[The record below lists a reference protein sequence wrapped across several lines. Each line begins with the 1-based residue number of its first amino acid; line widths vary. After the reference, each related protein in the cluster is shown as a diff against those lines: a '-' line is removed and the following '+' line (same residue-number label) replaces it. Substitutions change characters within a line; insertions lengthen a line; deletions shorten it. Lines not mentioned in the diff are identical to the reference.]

1 MTMRRHLTF
10 KKSTSSSSSSSSL
23 VCGNDAAPRAR
34 RARNS
39 AIRVVYIACSS
50 LVRDR
55 RKESDDEKSETDK
68 ASLSD
73 ANAMA
78 DAPSSSPRD
87 AAFDQVHD
95 ASRARVM
102 HRLTDG
108 AGTTQRGNS
117 MDQQSKEANVLY
129 AKSQEDLLRVK
140 SHNPAPTTVPPPIAA
155 LAGNIGERHVL
166 VFVGL
171 PLRGKRTIALRLK
184 RYLRFF
190 HGARCRAFDIAA
202 TSGSGAVLDELGRFL
217 RSDAETKGVNVR
229 LERDGIDP
237 MDANAKHVDSGR
249 VAVVYSS
256 DASSTFYDTWS
267 GTSKERRRTILRQLE
282 ELSDGDAHS
291 GARKVKTIFIET
303 TLTKQALKDEV
314 LSQRVAR
321 DVKKGL
327 VKPEDVEREKTA
339 WRRRIDEYRK
349 LYVTLQEDGSE
360 DDLSYIKL
368 YNYGERVM
376 TNRMR
381 AYLPQRIVQFLTAT
395 HPTAHKIYLC
405 RHGES
410 EYNTTG
416 RLGGNS
422 PITAKGMVFSEILAR
437 FAGEKICGMRRDETT
452 GEWCET
458 SSTKRARLWTSSL
471 IRTIQTAAHI
481 PHPKISNGDWEQ
493 MSPRV
498 YRNIDEI
505 FAGDCEG
512 MTPED
517 IVLNNPQAAHLRS
530 MDKIGYR
537 YPRGESYFDLISR
550 IEPCIQEME
559 SYTEPVLIVSHQAI
573 LRLIFA
579 YLTGVD
585 REKAPG
591 MNTFAQNVIYEIT
604 LDASCEDLITNDV
617 DAVPSF
623 VVAHDFNAD
632 VARLEGVT
640 DAEARR
646 AEIDAIPF

>member
-1 MTMRRHLTF
+1 MSHDVALD
-10 KKSTSSSSSSSSL
+10 
-23 VCGNDAAPRAR
+23 GQ
-34 RARNS
+34 
-39 AIRVVYIACSS
+39 
-50 LVRDR
+50 
-55 RKESDDEKSETDK
+55 
-68 ASLSD
+68 LS
-73 ANAMA
+73 
-78 DAPSSSPRD
+78 
-87 AAFDQVHD
+87 Q
-95 ASRARVM
+95 
-102 HRLTDG
+102 
-108 AGTTQRGNS
+108 
-117 MDQQSKEANVLY
+117 LY
-129 AKSQEDLLRVK
+129 AKSQEDLLRARA
-140 SHNPAPTTVPPPIAA
+140 HNPAPTTVPPPIAA

-190 HGARCRAFDIAA
+190 HGARCRAFDIASRDGE
-202 TSGSGAVLDELGRFL
+202 TNRGVLDDLREFL
-217 RSDAETKGVNVR
+217 RARIERGREDDMGDGDVSER

-282 ELSDGDAHS
+282 ELSDADAHS

-327 VKPEDVEREKTA
+327 VKAEDVDAEKTA

-422 PITAKGMVFSEILAR
+422 PITQKGLVFSEVLAR
-437 FAGEKICGMRRDETT
+437 FAGEKICGMRRDADT
-452 GEWCET
+452 GEWHET
-458 SSTKRARLWTSSL
+458 PSTIRARLWTSSL

-481 PHPKISNGDWEQ
+481 PHPKIKNGDWEQ

-517 IVLNNPQAAHLRS
+517 IVLKNPQAAHLRS

-585 REKAPG
+585 REKAPT
-591 MNTFAQNVIYEIT
+591 MTTFAQNVIYEIT

-623 VVAHDFNAD
+623 VVAHDFNAH
-632 VARLEGVT
+632 VSAL
-640 DAEARR
+640 
-646 AEIDAIPF
+646 AEIADADERRRRVDAIVFDAPSHALIP

>member
-1 MTMRRHLTF
+1 MMMMMMRRHLTCARRRRRPRRW
-10 KKSTSSSSSSSSL
+10 SP
-23 VCGNDAAPRAR
+23 NDARLGRAKPVVVHLYLAFVR
-34 RARNS
+34 R
-39 AIRVVYIACSS
+39 
-50 LVRDR
+50 RDR
-55 RKESDDEKSETDK
+55 WFATVAEVTRHCATRP
-68 ASLSD
+68 
-73 ANAMA
+73 MA
-78 DAPSSSPRD
+78 DAPSSPSPSDAFEVRVDRPDDDGDERRVRD
-87 AAFDQVHD
+87 
-95 ASRARVM
+95 
-102 HRLTDG
+102 HRLTDCVASLRG
-108 AGTTQRGNS
+108 TQRGNS
-117 MDQQSKEANVLY
+117 MDQQPKDANLLY

-327 VKPEDVEREKTA
+327 VKSEDVEREKTM

-422 PITAKGMVFSEILAR
+422 PITAKGVVFSEILAR

-640 DAEARR
+640 DVEARR